1 MSAETAKSS
10 PPTTLEYHEFEPPKR
25 ILGISRKWWFAS
37 TVLWAAAGLFGY
49 SLTKSRMQEHDVY
62 CYVVIG
68 AFFATSLLFTILKRS

>member
-1 MSAETAKSS
+1 VSPETAKNRPS
-10 PPTTLEYHEFEPPKR
+10 TRLEYREIEPPKR

-37 TVLWAAAGLFGY
+37 TVFWAAAGLVGY

-68 AFFATSLLFTILKRS
+68 AFFATSLLFTILKCS